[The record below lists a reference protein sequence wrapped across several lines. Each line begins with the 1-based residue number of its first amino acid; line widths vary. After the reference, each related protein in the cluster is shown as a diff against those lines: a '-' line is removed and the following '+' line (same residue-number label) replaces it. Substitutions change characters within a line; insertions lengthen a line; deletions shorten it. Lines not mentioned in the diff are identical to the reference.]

1 MSHTRWLRTLVVTC
15 LCGVALVARVVDAA
29 APSAL
34 PRDPT
39 LLWAQTP
46 SSPSPAHTGATGGA
60 ASAEDLAKQLSN
72 PIASLIS
79 VPFQS
84 NFDFNAG
91 QDNDQGSCIASVRNL
106 LRLA

>member
-1 MSHTRWLRTLVVTC
+1 MSHTRWLHAVVVTC
-15 LCGVALVARVVDAA
+15 LCGVALAARVLDAA

-34 PRDPT
+34 QLDPT

-46 SSPSPAHTGATGGA
+46 SPPSTSNTRATGGA
-60 ASAEDLAKQLSN
+60 ASAEDLAKQLAN

-91 QDNDQGSCIASVRNL
+91 QDND
-106 LRLA
+106 